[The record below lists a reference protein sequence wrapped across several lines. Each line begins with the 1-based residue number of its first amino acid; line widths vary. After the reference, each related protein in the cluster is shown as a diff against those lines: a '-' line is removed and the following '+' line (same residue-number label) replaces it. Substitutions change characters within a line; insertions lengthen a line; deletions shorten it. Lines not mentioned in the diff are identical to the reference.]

1 MGHWGAQL
9 VRLMAI
15 LSIVLVCSRCAE
27 QGSLV
32 SRARISPAASVPG
45 LAPGAPDDAAALA
58 NKADQIVDLRIEE
71 TQAATLVRVIGNA
84 SLQDYEFRRSGE
96 TGFILELNG
105 INRGGGLT
113 FLPLSSANVT
123 LADGGAAGPG
133 IVRLVGNLRRPLDYY
148 VLDAT
153 GDELLLTLYPAKEG
167 RPTLESGSL
176 SAPSPGPPGEKP
188 AGRTVRTV
196 SPSPDPRLGGGAL
209 EQGRSARAA
218 GMTSQLSPPRSQV
231 VGSPMAT
238 EISRRQYTG
247 KPISLDLL
255 DADLKN
261 VLRLLSDITGT
272 NMVLEPDVAGR
283 VTIKVEKVPWDQ
295 VLDMVLAM
303 NDLGKEEVGSVIR
316 IARRA
321 KLKQEWNQQVEQ
333 IKAKQELLEVSQD
346 IGTLTTAYLTVNYAQ
361 PVEIA
366 AKITEIKSERGKI
379 SVDERSSLVI
389 FTDYPNRIEAAR
401 NLLSRLDRATTQV
414 MIEARIV
421 TATREAT
428 RALGTDWGV
437 KFVKY
442 PLPGTTAGP
451 PTPVPRQFEINSPAD
466 PLFGFFTGFLW
477 GDTLATID
485 FKLSA
490 LETASQVNIVAA
502 PKVLTINNVKAVIS
516 QGQQIPYLVR
526 SDYGSSSTQ
535 FKDAVVE
542 LQVTPHITPDHKVR
556 LEINA
561 KQDEPTAKT
570 YTVGD
575 SSVPGV
581 DTRKITTELLVDDGQ
596 VIVIG
601 GVMRGREEESNT
613 GTPGLNK
620 IPLLGWLFKTE
631 TASSQKSELLIF
643 ISPQIVDP
651 TGARP
656 RI

>member
-1 MGHWGAQL
+1 MRHLGAQVL
-9 VRLMAI
+9 RFLATLAI
-15 LSIVLVCSRCAE
+15 ALACSSCAE
-27 QGSLV
+27 QGPLV
-32 SRARISPAASVPG
+32 NRAETSPPAPAQVS
-45 LAPGAPDDAAALA
+45 APGVPEDPVARA
-58 NKADQIVDLRIEE
+58 NKADQVLDLQVDDSPEMI
-71 TQAATLVRVIGNA
+71 LVRITGNA
-84 SLQDYEFRRSGE
+84 SLQDYDFRRSGE
-96 TGFILELNG
+96 SRFTLGLNG
-105 INRGGGLT
+105 IKPGGGLSL
-113 FLPLSSANVT
+113 LPLSSEHLT
-123 LADGGAAGPG
+123 LTDGGSKSPM
-133 IVRLVGNLRRPLDYY
+133 LVQLAGNLRKPLDHY
-148 VLDAT
+148 VVDTAEN
-153 GDELLLTLYPAKEG
+153 ELLLSLYLAKESLVPPRRESVSKLPAPEARDESVARRSPQAVPYRPVPGVGAVPPEPTRPAKAQAPAS
-167 RPTLESGSL
+167 RM
-176 SAPSPGPPGEKP
+176 SA
-188 AGRTVRTV
+188 
-196 SPSPDPRLGGGAL
+196 
-209 EQGRSARAA
+209 
-218 GMTSQLSPPRSQV
+218 
-231 VGSPMAT
+231 
-238 EISRRQYTG
+238 EISRKQYTG

-272 NMVLEPDVAGR
+272 NMVLEPDVGGR

-303 NDLGKEEVGSVIR
+303 NDLGKEEVGNVIR

-321 KLKQEWNQQVEQ
+321 KLKQEWGQQVEQ
-333 IKAKQELLEVSQD
+333 IRAKQELLEVSQD
-346 IGTLTTAYLTVNYAQ
+346 IGTVATAYLTVNYAQ

-366 AKITEIKSERGKI
+366 SKISEIKSDKGKI

-389 FTDYPNRIEAAR
+389 YTDFPNRIDAAR
-401 NLLSRLDRATTQV
+401 GLLSRLDRATPQV

-613 GTPGLNK
+613 GTPGLNR